1 MVCPEML
8 GGNLGFGDPA
18 ACRLTFSW
26 ASRPAILD
34 VVSAQDV
41 TAATARDREQPG
53 AGVVL
58 RRIRP
63 ADADGIRDLTIQRL
77 QLSPEGTFGASLN
90 DVLARRE
97 DYWREFAIE
106 HSRGALPATFVLDQG
121 GSLVGCAT
129 LSDTAEGPA
138 ALSGVYVRATLRR
151 TGLGRALAQ
160 ACLDWAREQ
169 ATDRP
174 VQLWVAPTNTTAIA
188 LYRDLGFEPTGT
200 FWASESAGW
209 TEMLRPAESS
219 GRG

>member
-1 MVCPEML
+1 VV
-8 GGNLGFGDPA
+8 GSRSGILGF
-18 ACRLTFSW
+18 
-26 ASRPAILD
+26 
-34 VVSAQDV
+34 VSADGA
-41 TAATARDREQPG
+41 TAATSRDRPPPG
-53 AGVVL
+53 PGVAL

-63 ADADGIRDLTIQRL
+63 TDASEIRRLTIERL

-106 HSRGALPATFVLDQG
+106 HSRGALPATFVLDQC

-138 ALSGVYVRATLRR
+138 ALSGVYVGATLRR
-151 TGLGRALAQ
+151 TGLGRALVQ

-209 TEMLRPAESS
+209 IEMLRPTESS